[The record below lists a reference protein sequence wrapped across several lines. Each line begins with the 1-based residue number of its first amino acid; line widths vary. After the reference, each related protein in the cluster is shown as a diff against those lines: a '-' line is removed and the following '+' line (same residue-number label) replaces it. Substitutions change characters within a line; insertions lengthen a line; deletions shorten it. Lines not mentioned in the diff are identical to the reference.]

1 MSTIASRAAARLLV
15 VPVLASASLLSPSPA
30 AHADD
35 DTGSSLVLPAEIA
48 KDEAAEHPHHATDGD
63 KTKEQ
68 AEEKA
73 QKRVDKV
80 MSTVRSRAGKPYSY
94 GAAGPNAFDCSGLVQ
109 WVYRHVGKNLPRTSG
124 AQAGATQ
131 RVRNPRV
138 GDLVFFTSGGR
149 VYHVGIYAGN
159 HTLWHASRP
168 GVPVRRD
175 RIWTSSVFYG
185 HVR

>member
-15 VPVLASASLLSPSPA
+15 VPVLASACLFSPA
-30 AHADD
+30 SPAHADD

-48 KDEAAEHPHHATDGD
+48 KEEAATNPSGSSEKDGED
-63 KTKEQ
+63 RAKK
-68 AEEKA
+68 KA
-73 QKRVDKV
+73 AKRVDRV
-80 MSTVRSRAGKPYSY
+80 MSTVRSRAGKPYVY

-109 WVYRHVGKNLPRTSG
+109 WVYRHVGKSLPRTSG

-131 RVRNPRV
+131 RIRNPQV

-175 RIWTSSVFYG
+175 RIWSGSVFYG
-185 HVR
+185 RVR